1 MESAPSKLES
11 APVKRKQTFFYCK
24 IMKYTAGLK
33 EIQDLKKL
41 NNKPKTQ
48 TNKTDLIQEK
58 ETRKIKGDIL

>member
-48 TNKTDLIQEK
+48 TNKTD
-58 ETRKIKGDIL
+58 